1 MPYSL
6 QNAYVDN
13 YFIKLVFRKILFIWV
28 TLTCFFSSTMKP
40 TEFTKRFY
48 RLKDVIRVTTLSRS
62 TIYRYMYEGL
72 FPKQIEIAP
81 RIVVWLE
88 SDVQKWMS
96 EKIEMHA
103 S

>member
-1 MPYSL
+1 MN
-6 QNAYVDN
+6 Q
-13 YFIKLVFRKILFIWV
+13 
-28 TLTCFFSSTMKP
+28 
-40 TEFTKRFY
+40 TEFAKRFY
-48 RLKDVIRVTTLSRS
+48 RLKDVIRVTSLSRS

-96 EKIEMHA
+96 KQINKNTYDKFHMREHLKTP
-103 S
+103 

>member
-1 MPYSL
+1 VLYLSITIID
-6 QNAYVDN
+6 Q
-13 YFIKLVFRKILFIWV
+13 
-28 TLTCFFSSTMKP
+28 
-40 TEFTKRFY
+40 TEFSKRFY
-48 RLKDVIRVTTLSRS
+48 RLKDVIRVTSLSRS

-96 EKIEMHA
+96 EQINKNT
-103 S
+103 

>member
-1 MPYSL
+1 MLYL
-6 QNAYVDN
+6 
-13 YFIKLVFRKILFIWV
+13 
-28 TLTCFFSSTMKP
+28 SSTMKP
-40 TEFTKRFY
+40 TDFAKRFY

>member
-1 MPYSL
+1 
-6 QNAYVDN
+6 
-13 YFIKLVFRKILFIWV
+13 
-28 TLTCFFSSTMKP
+28 MKP
-40 TEFTKRFY
+40 TDFAKRFY
-48 RLKDVIRVTTLSRS
+48 RLKDVIRVTSLSRS
-62 TIYRYMYEGL
+62 TIYRYMDDGL